1 MSDIVT
7 FHQER
12 GLERTWVPKAEESYW
27 IEFWGKGGVPAA
39 RWKDYLRWGRR
50 FYPPPTDD
58 VIRDRVMVRQTPRR
72 RTNYRRWQAPDV
84 GS

>member
-50 FYPPPTDD
+50 FYPPTDSAER
-58 VIRDRVMVRQTPRR
+58 ITLRSPRSGAGTPRR
-72 RTNYRRWQAPDV
+72 TRP
-84 GS
+84 